1 MKTFQQRPGIGHV
14 ASIPAYSGG
23 RGANHN
29 PYLDE
34 SLPVGTSLSRRSFRL
49 RARAWSGRAGERR
62 SVPVAGVQYAGA
74 VGRFRI
80 DDASAL
86 IHAARLDAELTQAQ
100 LAQRAGLSQSILVQL
115 EFGTRAVPDE
125 LLERVLRAADY
136 RPSLP
141 LTMQADEI
149 IACAGSHGLSNPH
162 VFGSSVRGEDDF
174 DSDIDLLVTPS
185 TGTDLFDLALFVDD
199 VERLIGFPTNEVS
212 DAQDGHPS
220 AWQAPSDPAPDG
232 RTVAGSRRRD
242 GTALDPRGARD
253 RRRRRGSRRAG
264 RGGAVLEG
272 VAIRGSFVLVPVLVT
287 TALLLVIVTCRTAVD
302 AHAEGFQPAILL
314 RIAVVLGCL
323 ALAWPAV
330 LLALATSAPALDVR
344 WRSGRRAGA
353 GVPIRVRRGRR
364 WPCGRG
370 RPGSLRGPAGAWS
383 RTSGPR
389 RSPRAQASRAPIAGA
404 PSVKGARPRSLYHLA
419 ARRRVSWLVSERT
432 APETTAKA
440 TTSPSR

>member
-1 MKTFQQRPGIGHV
+1 MRGRRPPTRLPMGALSPG
-14 ASIPAYSGG
+14 AGG
-23 RGANHN
+23 GMALRWTLGA
-29 PYLDE
+29 LAIA
-34 SLPVGTSLSRRSFRL
+34 V
-49 RARAWSGRAGERR
+49 
-62 SVPVAGVQYAGA
+62 VA
-74 VGRFRI
+74 VGV
-80 DDASAL
+80 AAL
-86 IHAARLDAELTQAQ
+86 AE
-100 LAQRAGLSQSILVQL
+100 
-115 EFGTRAVPDE
+115 
-125 LLERVLRAADY
+125 
-136 RPSLP
+136 
-141 LTMQADEI
+141 
-149 IACAGSHGLSNPH
+149 
-162 VFGSSVRGEDDF
+162 
-174 DSDIDLLVTPS
+174 
-185 TGTDLFDLALFVDD
+185 
-199 VERLIGFPTNEVS
+199 
-212 DAQDGHPS
+212 
-220 AWQAPSDPAPDG
+220 
-232 RTVAGSRRRD
+232 
-242 GTALDPRGARD
+242 
-253 RRRRRGSRRAG
+253 
-264 RGGAVLEG
+264 GGAVLEG

-287 TALLLVIVTCRTAVD
+287 TASLLVIVTCRTAVD

-370 RPGSLRGPAGAWS
+370 RPGSLRGPAGAWP

-404 PSVKGARPRSLYHLA
+404 PSVKGASPRSLYHLA

>member
-1 MKTFQQRPGIGHV
+1 MRGRRPPTRLPMG
-14 ASIPAYSGG
+14 ALSPEAGG
-23 RGANHN
+23 GMALRWTLGA
-29 PYLDE
+29 LAIA
-34 SLPVGTSLSRRSFRL
+34 V
-49 RARAWSGRAGERR
+49 
-62 SVPVAGVQYAGA
+62 VA
-74 VGRFRI
+74 VGV
-80 DDASAL
+80 AAL
-86 IHAARLDAELTQAQ
+86 AE
-100 LAQRAGLSQSILVQL
+100 
-115 EFGTRAVPDE
+115 
-125 LLERVLRAADY
+125 
-136 RPSLP
+136 
-141 LTMQADEI
+141 
-149 IACAGSHGLSNPH
+149 
-162 VFGSSVRGEDDF
+162 
-174 DSDIDLLVTPS
+174 
-185 TGTDLFDLALFVDD
+185 
-199 VERLIGFPTNEVS
+199 
-212 DAQDGHPS
+212 
-220 AWQAPSDPAPDG
+220 
-232 RTVAGSRRRD
+232 
-242 GTALDPRGARD
+242 
-253 RRRRRGSRRAG
+253 
-264 RGGAVLEG
+264 GGAVLEG

-287 TALLLVIVTCRTAVD
+287 TASLLVIVTCRTAVD

-370 RPGSLRGPAGAWS
+370 RPGSLRGPAGAWP

-419 ARRRVSWLVSERT
+419 ARRRVRWLVSERT

>member
-1 MKTFQQRPGIGHV
+1 MLYELIGDKIGRRNFPIVKSFYRLSVLIH
-14 ASIPAYSGG
+14 AGLSAHATPAGTSGSGCPQSVG
-23 RGANHN
+23 RGAAVAAHV
-29 PYLDE
+29 
-34 SLPVGTSLSRRSFRL
+34 SRTLP
-49 RARAWSGRAGERR
+49 
-62 SVPVAGVQYAGA
+62 
-74 VGRFRI
+74 
-80 DDASAL
+80 
-86 IHAARLDAELTQAQ
+86 AAA
-100 LAQRAGLSQSILVQL
+100 
-115 EFGTRAVPDE
+115 
-125 LLERVLRAADY
+125 RAADMNADFPRAGRAPECAAGAL
-136 RPSLP
+136 RPGSRWAHCRREP
-141 LTMQADEI
+141 A
-149 IACAGSHGLSNPH
+149 AGWHCAGPSGRSR
-162 VFGSSVRGEDDF
+162 SSSPWESPR
-174 DSDIDLLVTPS
+174 
-185 TGTDLFDLALFVDD
+185 
-199 VERLIGFPTNEVS
+199 
-212 DAQDGHPS
+212 
-220 AWQAPSDPAPDG
+220 W
-232 RTVAGSRRRD
+232 
-242 GTALDPRGARD
+242 PRGAPF
-253 RRRRRGSRRAG
+253 SK
-264 RGGAVLEG
+264 G
-272 VAIRGSFVLVPVLVT
+272 VATRGSFVLVPVLVT
-287 TALLLVIVTCRTAVD
+287 TASLLVIVTCRTAVD

-370 RPGSLRGPAGAWS
+370 RPGSLRGPAGAWP

>member
-1 MKTFQQRPGIGHV
+1 MISIRTSISSSPRRPVLICSTWPCSSMTLSDSL
-14 ASIPAYSGG
+14 ASRPTRYPTRRTGTRVRGRRPPTRLPMGALSPGAGG
-23 RGANHN
+23 GMALRWTLGA
-29 PYLDE
+29 LAIA
-34 SLPVGTSLSRRSFRL
+34 V
-49 RARAWSGRAGERR
+49 
-62 SVPVAGVQYAGA
+62 VA
-74 VGRFRI
+74 VGV
-80 DDASAL
+80 AAL
-86 IHAARLDAELTQAQ
+86 AE
-100 LAQRAGLSQSILVQL
+100 
-115 EFGTRAVPDE
+115 
-125 LLERVLRAADY
+125 
-136 RPSLP
+136 
-141 LTMQADEI
+141 
-149 IACAGSHGLSNPH
+149 
-162 VFGSSVRGEDDF
+162 
-174 DSDIDLLVTPS
+174 
-185 TGTDLFDLALFVDD
+185 
-199 VERLIGFPTNEVS
+199 
-212 DAQDGHPS
+212 
-220 AWQAPSDPAPDG
+220 
-232 RTVAGSRRRD
+232 
-242 GTALDPRGARD
+242 
-253 RRRRRGSRRAG
+253 
-264 RGGAVLEG
+264 GGAVLEG

-287 TALLLVIVTCRTAVD
+287 TASLLVIVTCRTAVD

-370 RPGSLRGPAGAWS
+370 RPGSLRGPAGAWP

-419 ARRRVSWLVSERT
+419 ARRRVRWLVSERT

>member
-1 MKTFQQRPGIGHV
+1 MISIRTSISSSPRRPVLICSTWPCSSMTLSDSL
-14 ASIPAYSGG
+14 ASRPTRYPTRRTGTRVRGRRPPTRLPMGALSPEAGG
-23 RGANHN
+23 GMALRWTLGA
-29 PYLDE
+29 LAIA
-34 SLPVGTSLSRRSFRL
+34 V
-49 RARAWSGRAGERR
+49 
-62 SVPVAGVQYAGA
+62 VA
-74 VGRFRI
+74 VGV
-80 DDASAL
+80 AAL
-86 IHAARLDAELTQAQ
+86 AE
-100 LAQRAGLSQSILVQL
+100 
-115 EFGTRAVPDE
+115 
-125 LLERVLRAADY
+125 
-136 RPSLP
+136 
-141 LTMQADEI
+141 
-149 IACAGSHGLSNPH
+149 
-162 VFGSSVRGEDDF
+162 
-174 DSDIDLLVTPS
+174 
-185 TGTDLFDLALFVDD
+185 
-199 VERLIGFPTNEVS
+199 
-212 DAQDGHPS
+212 
-220 AWQAPSDPAPDG
+220 
-232 RTVAGSRRRD
+232 
-242 GTALDPRGARD
+242 
-253 RRRRRGSRRAG
+253 
-264 RGGAVLEG
+264 GGAVLEG

-287 TALLLVIVTCRTAVD
+287 TASLLVIVTCRTAVD

-370 RPGSLRGPAGAWS
+370 RPGSLRGPAGAWP

-404 PSVKGARPRSLYHLA
+404 PSVKGASPRSLYHLA

>member
-1 MKTFQQRPGIGHV
+1 MPTLGRNVGLGLSAVRGPG
-14 ASIPAYSGG
+14 SG
-23 RGANHN
+23 RGG
-29 PYLDE
+29 PC
-34 SLPVGTSLSRRSFRL
+34 
-49 RARAWSGRAGERR
+49 
-62 SVPVAGVQYAGA
+62 VP
-74 VGRFRI
+74 
-80 DDASAL
+80 
-86 IHAARLDAELTQAQ
+86 
-100 LAQRAGLSQSILVQL
+100 
-115 EFGTRAVPDE
+115 
-125 LLERVLRAADY
+125 
-136 RPSLP
+136 
-141 LTMQADEI
+141 
-149 IACAGSHGLSNPH
+149 N
-162 VFGSSVRGEDDF
+162 
-174 DSDIDLLVTPS
+174 
-185 TGTDLFDLALFVDD
+185 
-199 VERLIGFPTNEVS
+199 
-212 DAQDGHPS
+212 
-220 AWQAPSDPAPDG
+220 APG
-232 RTVAGSRRRD
+232 
-242 GTALDPRGARD
+242 
-253 RRRRRGSRRAG
+253 RRAG
-264 RGGAVLEG
+264 GGYEHGLPTRRTGTRVRGRRPPTRLPMGALSPEAGGGMALRWTLGALAIAVVAVGVAALAEGGAVLEG

-287 TALLLVIVTCRTAVD
+287 TASLLVIVTCRTAVD

-370 RPGSLRGPAGAWS
+370 RPGSLRGPAGAWP

-404 PSVKGARPRSLYHLA
+404 PSVKGASPRSLYHLA

>member
-1 MKTFQQRPGIGHV
+1 MGALSPG
-14 ASIPAYSGG
+14 AGG
-23 RGANHN
+23 GMALRWTLGA
-29 PYLDE
+29 LAIA
-34 SLPVGTSLSRRSFRL
+34 V
-49 RARAWSGRAGERR
+49 
-62 SVPVAGVQYAGA
+62 VA
-74 VGRFRI
+74 VGV
-80 DDASAL
+80 AAL
-86 IHAARLDAELTQAQ
+86 AE
-100 LAQRAGLSQSILVQL
+100 
-115 EFGTRAVPDE
+115 
-125 LLERVLRAADY
+125 
-136 RPSLP
+136 
-141 LTMQADEI
+141 
-149 IACAGSHGLSNPH
+149 
-162 VFGSSVRGEDDF
+162 
-174 DSDIDLLVTPS
+174 
-185 TGTDLFDLALFVDD
+185 
-199 VERLIGFPTNEVS
+199 
-212 DAQDGHPS
+212 
-220 AWQAPSDPAPDG
+220 
-232 RTVAGSRRRD
+232 
-242 GTALDPRGARD
+242 
-253 RRRRRGSRRAG
+253 
-264 RGGAVLEG
+264 GGAVLEG

-370 RPGSLRGPAGAWS
+370 RPGSLRGPAGAWP

-419 ARRRVSWLVSERT
+419 ARRRVRWLVSERT

>member
-1 MKTFQQRPGIGHV
+1 M
-14 ASIPAYSGG
+14 
-23 RGANHN
+23 
-29 PYLDE
+29 
-34 SLPVGTSLSRRSFRL
+34 GTSLSRRSFRL

-232 RTVAGSRRRD
+232 RPVAGSRRRD

-264 RGGAVLEG
+264 RGGAVLG
-272 VAIRGSFVLVPVLVT
+272 GRCHPRLVRP
-287 TALLLVIVTCRTAVD
+287 
-302 AHAEGFQPAILL
+302 
-314 RIAVVLGCL
+314 
-323 ALAWPAV
+323 
-330 LLALATSAPALDVR
+330 
-344 WRSGRRAGA
+344 RAGPDRDRLA
-353 GVPIRVRRGRR
+353 ARDRHVQNGCRCVRRGLSASDSSADRR
-364 WPCGRG
+364 RARLPGPGVAGRAARARDERPGPGRPMEVGAPCGRG
-370 RPGSLRGPAGAWS
+370 RPDTGKARASLAV
-383 RTSGPR
+383 
-389 RSPRAQASRAPIAGA
+389 RARASRYG
-404 PSVKGARPRSLYHLA
+404 
-419 ARRRVSWLVSERT
+419 
-432 APETTAKA
+432 
-440 TTSPSR
+440 